1 MSNTSGSWKSST
13 DGDGIVWLTLDKP
26 GTSANVLSS
35 EVLIELDGLLR
46 PLQQTAPRGV
56 VVLSGKKSGFIAGA
70 DIKEFTSITD
80 PESGYRLIHAGQD
93 VLNRLEALSCPT
105 VAAIRGF
112 ALGGGLELALACRY
126 RVAVGDERLS
136 LGLPEVLLGIHPGF
150 GGTVRAVRIAGV
162 RPAMEM
168 MLTGKSLRADKAL
181 QVGLVDKL
189 VPDTE
194 QLEAAARDF
203 ILHPPPPHKPP
214 FSERLLSSALLRPFI
229 RRALIAQVAAKARRD
244 HYPAPYA
251 MIDLWTRF
259 GAHGTE
265 AFEGE
270 ARSIAHLFTTETS
283 RNLVRVFLL
292 QDRLKGLG
300 GNSAADIKHVHV
312 VGAGVMGG
320 DIAAWSALRGFT
332 VTLQDQSQQLIE
344 PALQRAQELFKKRLR
359 DPAKASEANSRLRAD
374 VEGAGVPEADVVIE
388 AIFEKLEAK
397 RELYARLEP
406 RMKPTA
412 LLATNTSSLM
422 LEPLAAGLARPQR
435 LVGLHFFNPVAQMQL
450 IEIVQATGT
459 DHAVGTD
466 PAVVQAATAFARRL
480 DKLPVPCRSAPGF
493 IVNRVLMPYLHEA
506 MFAAQ
511 EGVPLAV
518 IDKVA
523 LDFGMPMGPIELA
536 DVVGLDVAAHVG
548 EIVARE
554 LGRPAP
560 DLTRLRELIAAK
572 KLGRK
577 SGEGFYV
584 WKEGKA
590 QIDGLYRGA
599 ARRWAR
605 APTASPPADLIDR
618 LILVL
623 VNECVAC
630 LRERVVEDPDLIDA
644 AVIFGTG
651 FAPFRGG
658 PLSYARSRGVAS
670 VVACLEELATRVGP
684 RFQPDSGWPLVTTGV
699 KT

>member
-1 MSNTSGSWKSST
+1 MTTDPSWKSST
-13 DGDGIVWLTLDKP
+13 DADGIVWLTLDKP

-35 EVLIELDGLLR
+35 TVLLELDGLLR
-46 PLQQTAPRGV
+46 PLAQSPPRGV
-56 VVLSGKKSGFIAGA
+56 VVGSAKKSGFVAGA
-70 DIKEFTSITD
+70 DIKEFTGITD
-80 PESGYRLIHAGQD
+80 AESGYRLIHAGQQ
-93 VLNRLEALSCPT
+93 VLDHLEALPCPT
-105 VAAIRGF
+105 VATLHGF

-126 RVAVGDERLS
+126 RVALGDDKLS

-150 GGTVRAVRIAGV
+150 GGTVRTVRIAGV

-168 MLTGKSLRADKAL
+168 MLTGKPVRAEKAL
-181 QVGLVDKL
+181 QLGLVDQL
-189 VPDTE
+189 VKTPEELRT
-194 QLEAAARDF
+194 AAREF
-203 ILHPPPPHKPP
+203 IVRKPAPRQAP
-214 FSERLLSSALLRPFI
+214 FGERILSTAIARPFV
-229 RRALIAQVAAKARRD
+229 RKALIAQVAGKAPRE

-251 MIDLWTRF
+251 IIDLWSRF
-259 GAHGTE
+259 GARGAE

-270 ARSIAHLFTTETS
+270 ARSIANLFTSETS

-292 QDRLKGLG
+292 QDRLKALG
-300 GNSAADIKHVHV
+300 GKSAADIKHVHV

-332 VTLQDQSQQLIE
+332 VTLQDQSLKLIE

-359 DPAKASEANSRLRAD
+359 DPAKVAEASARLRAD

-388 AIFEKLEAK
+388 AIFEQLEAK
-397 RELYARLEP
+397 QELYARLEP

-422 LEPLAAGLARPQR
+422 LEPLATRLARPAQ
-435 LVGLHFFNPVAQMQL
+435 LVGLHFFNPVPQMQL
-450 IEIVQATGT
+450 IEIVQA
-459 DHAVGTD
+459 
-466 PAVVQAATAFARRL
+466 QATHPEVALTATAFARRL

-523 LDFGMPMGPIELA
+523 VDFGMPMGPIELA

-560 DLTRLRELIAAK
+560 DLTRLRELLAAK

-584 WKEGKA
+584 WKEGKP
-590 QIDGLYRGA
+590 IKPP
-599 ARRWAR
+599 
-605 APTASPPADLIDR
+605 APGGSPPADLIDR

-623 VNECVAC
+623 VNECTAS

-658 PLSYARSRGVAS
+658 PLAYARSRGVTA
-670 VVACLEELATRVGP
+670 VVARLEELAGRFGA
-684 RFQPDSGWPLVTTGV
+684 RFQPDSGWPLVTTG
-699 KT
+699 TTN